1 MHSVSFSLR
10 KKCPST
16 DQKKLGIWTLF
27 TQCQYQCYQEIV
39 MFKVV
44 EPLKRN
50 DKNHETL
57 LIVSCVI
64 NSFLIYVSETFQ
76 IVFSKDL
83 PNVWMLKHIGM
94 LQQKQEKDLRSS
106 LLFLVFCI
114 KRSFIIWVAKF
125 NLTVFYMIKTGICM
139 HKSVEI
145 FEYFSKKFTQHNFFL
160 LRNRHCLFFYLWL

>member
-1 MHSVSFSLR
+1 MTFYNSNFWYKLNLLLFQYLFCQTLR

-16 DQKKLGIWTLF
+16 DQKKLGVWTLF

-44 EPLKRN
+44 EPLQQN

-94 LQQKQEKDLRSS
+94 LQQKQEKDCKI
-106 LLFLVFCI
+106 LLIVSCFLHQTFV
-114 KRSFIIWVAKF
+114 
-125 NLTVFYMIKTGICM
+125 Y
-139 HKSVEI
+139 
-145 FEYFSKKFTQHNFFL
+145 
-160 LRNRHCLFFYLWL
+160 YLSR

>member
-27 TQCQYQCYQEIV
+27 MQCQYQCYQEIV

-44 EPLKRN
+44 EPLKQN

-83 PNVWMLKHIGM
+83 SNVSMLKHIGM
-94 LQQKQEKDLRSS
+94 LQQKQEKDCKI
-106 LLFLVFCI
+106 LLIVSCFLHQTFV
-114 KRSFIIWVAKF
+114 
-125 NLTVFYMIKTGICM
+125 Y
-139 HKSVEI
+139 
-145 FEYFSKKFTQHNFFL
+145 
-160 LRNRHCLFFYLWL
+160 YLSR